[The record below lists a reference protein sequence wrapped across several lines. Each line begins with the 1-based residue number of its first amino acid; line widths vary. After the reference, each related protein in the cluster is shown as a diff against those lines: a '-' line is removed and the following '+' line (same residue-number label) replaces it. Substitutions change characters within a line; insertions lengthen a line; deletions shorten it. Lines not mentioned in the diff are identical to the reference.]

1 MEFMI
6 YVLFFLAAL
15 LAIEGAASLL
25 GRRRADPDRVRNR
38 LRALASRVS
47 VAEAAGDG
55 SILRSRGGLRLA
67 SLGRLE
73 LLLYRAGG
81 ALTVSRF
88 LILSA
93 LLAAAG
99 FVGVLTLTE
108 DPWRSVPALLPGLL
122 PWLWISRKA
131 NKRMRQF
138 EEQLPDALELLT
150 RSMRAGHALATGFQL
165 VGEELADPISTEFG
179 LVSEEIRLGLDI
191 RDALENLMHRIEN
204 PDLPYFATAVLI
216 QRQTGGNLAELL
228 DKLGSLLRERA
239 QFSGRVRAL
248 TAQGRGAATFLAL
261 WLPCIIL
268 IVWLVA
274 PAYLIPLVE
283 NTWGHAVLAGA
294 FGIDLVAYLM
304 ARRIADVQA

>member
-6 YVLFFLAAL
+6 YVLFFLTAL
-15 LAIEGAASLL
+15 LAIEGLAALL
-25 GRRRADPDRVRNR
+25 RTRRADPDRVRER
-38 LRALASRVS
+38 LRALAPRVS
-47 VAEAAGDG
+47 KAETAAGG
-55 SILRSRGGLRLA
+55 SILRSHGGLRLA
-67 SLGRLE
+67 SLGKLE

-81 ALTVSRF
+81 SLTVSRF
-88 LILSA
+88 LTLSA

-99 FVGVLTLTE
+99 FVGLWTLTA
-108 DPWRSVPALLPGLL
+108 DPWRSAPALLPGLL
-122 PWLWISRKA
+122 PWLWMSRKA
-131 NKRMRQF
+131 HKRMRKF

-165 VGEELADPISTEFG
+165 VGEELADPIGNEFG

-191 RDALENLMHRIEN
+191 RDALENLMHRTDN

-228 DKLGSLLRERA
+228 DKLGTLLRERA

-261 WLPCIIL
+261 WLPCIIV

-274 PAYLIPLVE
+274 PAYLTPLVE
-283 NTWGHAVLAGA
+283 NSWGHAVLAGA
-294 FGIDLVAYLM
+294 FGLDLIAYLM

>member
-1 MEFMI
+1 MHFMI
-6 YVLFFLAAL
+6 YVLFFLTALLGLEGMAAL
-15 LAIEGAASLL
+15 LR
-25 GRRRADPDRVRNR
+25 RRRADPNRVRER
-38 LRALASRVS
+38 LRTLASRVS
-47 VAEAAGDG
+47 KAEAAADG
-55 SILRSRGGLRLA
+55 SILRGHGGLRLA

-73 LLLYRAGG
+73 LRLYRAGG
-81 ALTVSRF
+81 SLTVSRF
-88 LILSA
+88 LTLSA

-99 FVGVLTLTE
+99 FVGLLTLTE
-108 DPWRSVPALLPGLL
+108 DPWRSAPALLPGLL

-131 NKRMRQF
+131 SKRMRRF

-179 LVSEEIRLGLDI
+179 LVAEEIRLGLDV
-191 RDALENLMHRIEN
+191 RDALENLMHRIDN

-261 WLPCIIL
+261 WLPCIIVVIWLLAPEYLMPL
-268 IVWLVA
+268 I
-274 PAYLIPLVE
+274 E
-283 NTWGHAVLAGA
+283 NSWGHAALAGA
-294 FGIDLVAYLM
+294 IGLDLLAYIM
-304 ARRIADVQA
+304 ALRIADVQA

>member
-1 MEFMI
+1 MEYMI
-6 YVLFFLAAL
+6 YVLFFLTAL
-15 LAIEGAASLL
+15 LAIEGTAALL
-25 GRRRADPDRVRNR
+25 RRRRADPSRVRER

-47 VAEAAGDG
+47 TTETAADG
-55 SILRSRGGLRLA
+55 SILRSHGALRLA

-81 ALTVSRF
+81 SLKLSRF
-88 LILSA
+88 LALSA

-99 FVGVLTLTE
+99 FTGLFALTE

-122 PWLWISRKA
+122 PWLWVRRKA
-131 NKRMRQF
+131 KKRMRKF

-165 VGEELADPISTEFG
+165 VGEELADPIGTELG
-179 LVSEEIRLGLDI
+179 LVAEEMRLGLDI
-191 RDALENLMHRIEN
+191 RAALENLMHRVEN
-204 PDLPYFATAVLI
+204 PDLPYFGTAVLI

-228 DKLGSLLRERA
+228 DKLGALLRERA

-261 WLPCIIL
+261 WLPCIIV

-274 PAYLIPLVE
+274 PDYLTPLIE

-294 FGIDLVAYLM
+294 IGLDLLAYLM
-304 ARRIADVQA
+304 ALRIADVQA